1 MSLSLHK
8 QYLQDYIDRLDIK
21 QESREQYESSVLL
34 QRERSPDYPFYG
46 IDLNSPN
53 PSNLKEF
60 DILQLINKESYKF
73 SGVKYSKNPIYKS
86 RGEFQPQNVFNDV
99 NIINDEFKVQD
110 VSNAFSVT
118 RQDFPDLYLEYV
130 NTRTPNPNI
139 LAGEYNNIENR
150 YNWKYL
156 YLPIDSSI
164 LNKVTLPYLRYWD
177 VSNIKPIGK
186 NIYPYNNL
194 LRLFTNNNNLVSAI
208 TLSKSLTNPL
218 YPGFIFNNITYRLG
232 FDRKMLVYEYIDI
245 EGIYG
250 RKGQT
255 YVSTLKPLDSQF
267 PEGFPRLG
275 DLEALECNKR
285 LIGYMP
291 SKGFIESDIG
301 LFTGVTTTNSY
312 SRVTSYLYQRIDG
325 SVFLSDAIPH
335 AYAKDFID
343 YYFGDST
350 ISFITDSINTFIG
363 DMVITNEISLWFE
376 EFNCLGQ
383 LTTEAY
389 YNDSTIIDDS
399 LYHYIC
405 P

>member
-8 QYLQDYIDRLDIK
+8 QYLQEYIDRLAIK
-21 QESREQYESSVLL
+21 EESREQYESSILL

-73 SGVKYSKNPIYKS
+73 SGVKYSKNRIYKS
-86 RGEFQPQNVFNDV
+86 RGEFQPQNVFNDL
-99 NIINDEFKVQD
+99 NIINDEFRVQD
-110 VSNAFSVT
+110 IPNAFSIT

-164 LNKVTLPYLRYWD
+164 LNKINLPYLEYWD
-177 VSNIKPIGK
+177 TSNPKPVAK
-186 NIYPYNNL
+186 NIYPYNAL
-194 LRLFTNNNNLVSAI
+194 LRLSGDISLVPSN
-208 TLSKSLTNPL
+208 TLSKDLTNPL
-218 YPGFIFNNITYRLG
+218 YPGFIFNNKTYRLG
-232 FDRKMLVYEYIDI
+232 FKREMIVYEYIDI
-245 EGIYG
+245 EGKYG
-250 RKGQT
+250 RKGER
-255 YVSTLKPLDSQF
+255 YVSTIKPLDLPF
-267 PEGFPRLG
+267 PEGFPVLG
-275 DLEALECNKR
+275 DLEVLECNKR

-291 SKGFIESDIG
+291 SKGFIGTDIG
-301 LFTGVTTTNSY
+301 LFTGITTTSKYSY
-312 SRVTSYLYQRIDG
+312 VTSYLYKRIDG
-325 SVFLSDAIPH
+325 SVFLSDAIPSK
-335 AYAKDFID
+335 YARDFID
-343 YYFGDST
+343 FYFGDTS
-350 ISFITDSINTFIG
+350 IGFITEEINTFIG
-363 DMVITNEISLWFE
+363 SKVTTTELAIWIE
-376 EFNCLGQ
+376 EFNCIRE
-383 LTTEAY
+383 LTTETY